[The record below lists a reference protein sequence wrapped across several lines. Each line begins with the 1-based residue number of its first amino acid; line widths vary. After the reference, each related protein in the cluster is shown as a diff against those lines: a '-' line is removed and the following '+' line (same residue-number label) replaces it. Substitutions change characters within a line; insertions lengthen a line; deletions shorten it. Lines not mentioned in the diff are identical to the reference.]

1 MSSSARAALACA
13 ALVAFS
19 LACGKEGESAN
30 AGRPPPAQD
39 DRVGWLLAPAP
50 RDDYYGV
57 DTSDDVGILVQT
69 LKHGQRDP
77 MRSAR
82 IELAAQGPDGLEAAR
97 RMIEA
102 AWNDPD
108 RFADIRNALDVAAYS
123 KDPAAHDVIRHV
135 LDHEHP
141 TPRMAAWRAL
151 REHPRPEDYERVRAL
166 FDEEGPDSRPELAQ
180 LLHLVDPERA
190 EEEFLAWIAAGQN
203 PELWRDLARMLAAS
217 TRDRTQKLCCAL
229 YDGKD
234 DAVQAML
241 AAACARSG
249 DPAPLER
256 LHAYQRGENAIM
268 RQVAVEALAAADL
281 VGELRWTLENDENA
295 GLRLLALQSIGRSG
309 HAYEPEHVQDMVAQI
324 EQAVSDKDDMVSATA
339 TALLVA
345 RGDSKAIE
353 RCVQDLTSDRPGAP
367 QNAINALNIP
377 LHLDPA
383 LARRA
388 LDRLMAHEQA
398 EAGVPV
404 ALRSKTLHLIGMVPL
419 EETAAY
425 LHGLSREAKGK
436 IDGLP
441 AERWLVLQIGNTGE
455 PGQRYLIR
463 ALAEERDPLRRIDLI
478 EALGANPTEL
488 ARNWLLERAEALD
501 VAPYELLYIADRL
514 VRLGPLERVAPVLKR
529 ATLRVEQ
536 ADVRRALQGLL
547 WTWYPGP
554 AQS

>member
-1 MSSSARAALACA
+1 VSLGARTALACA
-13 ALVAFS
+13 ALVALS
-19 LACGKEGESAN
+19 VACGKDGEAPSAS
-30 AGRPPPAQD
+30 RPPPAQD
-39 DRVGWLLAPAP
+39 DRIAWLLAPAP

-57 DTSDDVGILVQT
+57 DTSDSVGILVQT

-82 IELAAQGPDGLEAAR
+82 MELAAQGQSGLEAAR

-123 KDPAAHDVIRHV
+123 KDPAAHDVIRKV

-151 REHPRPEDYERVRAL
+151 KEHPRPEDYDRVRAL

-180 LLHLVDPERA
+180 LMHLVDPERA
-190 EEEFLAWIAAGQN
+190 EDEFLAWIAAGQN
-203 PELWRDLARMLAAS
+203 SELWRDLAIMLAGS
-217 TRDRTQKLCCAL
+217 TRERTHELCCAL

-234 DAVQAML
+234 DGVQAML

-256 LHAYQRGENAIM
+256 LHAYQRGENALL
-268 RQVAVEALAAADL
+268 RQVAIEALAAAGL
-281 VGELRWTLENDENA
+281 VEELRWTLENDQIA
-295 GLRLLALQSIGRSG
+295 ALRLLALQAIGRSPR
-309 HAYEPEHVQDMVAQI
+309 ASDLLPLI
-324 EQAVSDKDDMVSATA
+324 EQAASDSDDMVSATA
-339 TALLVA
+339 TSLLVV
-345 RGDSKAIE
+345 RGDTKAIE
-353 RCVQDLTSDRPGAP
+353 RCLQDLTSDRPGAS
-367 QNAINALNIP
+367 QNAINALTIP

-388 LDRLMAHEQA
+388 LDRLMAREQA
-398 EAGVPV
+398 QEGVPL

-419 EETAAY
+419 EETASC
-425 LHGLSREAKGK
+425 LHGLALQAKGK
-436 IDGLP
+436 IEGMP
-441 AERWLVLQIGNTGE
+441 AERWLVLQIGNAGE
-455 PGQRYLIR
+455 PGQRYLIG

-478 EALGANPTEL
+478 EALSANPTEL
-488 ARNWLLERAEALD
+488 ARRWLLERAEAPD
-501 VAPYELLYIADRL
+501 VTPYELLYIADRL
-514 VRLGPLERVAPVLKR
+514 VRLGPLERAAPVLKR
-529 ATLRVEQ
+529 ATLRVDQ

-554 AQS
+554 QP